1 MKFRFLPDAFY
12 ASPSQP
18 WLAGVYEKYGSTFD
32 SEKERKRMKDHE
44 DENQYNKDRM
54 THRSKKVG
62 QSRDSETYRT
72 WKKRRAAEKEANR
85 PRMTEKGV
93 RFYDKKGK
101 GYIKGG
107 KKTYD

>member
-1 MKFRFLPDAFY
+1 MTFKFLPDAFY
-12 ASPSQP
+12 ASKYQP
-18 WLAGVYEKYGSTFD
+18 WLGERSVSTFD
-32 SEKERKRMKDHE
+32 NEKERKKMQDSE
-44 DENQYNKDRM
+44 DQNTYNKNRM
-54 THRSKKVG
+54 MHGKKKVG
-62 QSRDSETYRT
+62 TSKDSETYRT
-72 WKKRRAAEKEANR
+72 WKKKRAQDMETNR

>member
-1 MKFRFLPDAFY
+1 MK
-12 ASPSQP
+12 
-18 WLAGVYEKYGSTFD
+18 EKNYGILNFNFID
-32 SEKERKRMKDHE
+32 NIIK
-44 DENQYNKDRM
+44 
-54 THRSKKVG
+54 
-62 QSRDSETYRT
+62 
-72 WKKRRAAEKEANR
+72 KKRAEMTTNK

>member
-1 MKFRFLPDAFY
+1 MRFRFLPDAFY
-12 ASPSQP
+12 ASKYEP
-18 WLAGVYEKYGSTFD
+18 WLAEKVVTTFD
-32 SEKERKRMKDHE
+32 TEKDRKKMRDSEDQNK
-44 DENQYNKDRM
+44 YNKDRM
-54 THRSKKVG
+54 MHGKKTVG
-62 QSRDSETYRT
+62 QSKDSPTYRT
-72 WKKRRAAEKEANR
+72 WKKKRAQDMEANK

>member
-12 ASPSQP
+12 ASTSQP
-18 WLAGVYEKYGSTFD
+18 WLAGVSERYGSTFD
-32 SEKERKRMKDHE
+32 SAKHRKKMQDNE
-44 DENQYNKDRM
+44 DENKYQKDRM
-54 THRSKKVG
+54 THGSKKVG

-72 WKKRRAAEKEANR
+72 WKKRKAAEQEANR

-93 RFYDKKGK
+93 RFYDKQGK

>member
-12 ASPSQP
+12 ASTSQP
-18 WLAGVYEKYGSTFD
+18 WLAGVSERYGSTFD
-32 SEKERKRMKDHE
+32 SAKHRKKMQDNE
-44 DENQYNKDRM
+44 DENKYQKDRM
-54 THRSKKVG
+54 THGSKKVG

-72 WKKRRAAEKEANR
+72 WKKRKAAEQEANR

>member
-1 MKFRFLPDAFY
+1 MTFRFLPDAFY
-12 ASPSQP
+12 ASKYQP
-18 WLAGVYEKYGSTFD
+18 WLGERSVSTFD
-32 SEKERKRMKDHE
+32 NEKERKKMQDSE
-44 DENQYNKDRM
+44 DQNTYNKNRM
-54 THRSKKVG
+54 MHGKKKVG
-62 QSRDSETYRT
+62 ASKDSETYRT
-72 WKKRRAAEKEANR
+72 WKKKRAEMATNK

>member
-1 MKFRFLPDAFY
+1 MTFRFLPDAFY
-12 ASPSQP
+12 ATKHTP
-18 WLAGVYEKYGSTFD
+18 WLLPERFSNP
-32 SEKERKRMKDHE
+32 SEKDRKRMQDNE
-44 DENQYNKDRM
+44 DENQYQKDRM
-54 THRSKKVG
+54 MHGSKKTG
-62 QSRDSETYRT
+62 QSRDSDTYRT
-72 WKKRRAAEKEANR
+72 WKKKRAAEKEANT

>member
-1 MKFRFLPDAFY
+1 MTFKFLPDAFY
-12 ASPSQP
+12 ASKYQP
-18 WLAGVYEKYGSTFD
+18 WLGERSVSTFD
-32 SEKERKRMKDHE
+32 NEKERKKMQDSE
-44 DENQYNKDRM
+44 DQNTYNKNRM
-54 THRSKKVG
+54 MHGKKKVG
-62 QSRDSETYRT
+62 ASKDSETYRT
-72 WKKRRAAEKEANR
+72 WKKKRAEMTTNK

>member
-1 MKFRFLPDAFY
+1 MRFRFLPDAFY

-18 WLAGVYEKYGSTFD
+18 WLGEGYGNTFD
-32 SEKERKRMKDHE
+32 NEKERKKMQDSE
-44 DENQYNKDRM
+44 DQNTYNKHRM
-54 THRSKKVG
+54 MHGKKKVG
-62 QSRDSETYRT
+62 TSKDSETYRT
-72 WKKRRAAEKEANR
+72 WKKKRAAEKEANR